1 MKTRAPKVY
10 AATPSRQT
18 YHKEIAVGRERILRE
33 GILIGLAGAAAVAI
47 WFFLY
52 DLATATPF
60 RTPALLGAILFEG
73 LRDTA
78 ALTITPGLVLKY
90 TAVHG
95 LVFLAFGMVAAGLFA
110 LAERDRHV
118 LIGLF
123 MLFCCFEVAAFLA
136 MRVLSSWL
144 FNTLHPWTI
153 LGGNLVAALV
163 MLGILFR
170 DHHFSL
176 HEALTSGE

>member
-1 MKTRAPKVY
+1 MG
-10 AATPSRQT
+10 RQ
-18 YHKEIAVGRERILRE
+18 RILYE
-33 GILIGLAGAAAVAI
+33 GFLVGLAGAVAVAV

-52 DLATATPF
+52 DLAAGTPF
-60 RTPALLGAILFEG
+60 RTPALLGAALFEG

-78 ALTITPGLVLKY
+78 SLTIAPSLVLKY

-95 LVFLAFGMVAAGLFA
+95 LVFLVFGVAAASLFA

-118 LIGLF
+118 LIGVF
-123 MLFCCFEVAAFLA
+123 MLFCCFEVAVFLA
-136 MRVLSSWL
+136 MMVLGSWL
-144 FNTLHPWTI
+144 FETLPPWAV

>member
-1 MKTRAPKVY
+1 MG
-10 AATPSRQT
+10 RQ
-18 YHKEIAVGRERILRE
+18 RILYE
-33 GILIGLAGAAAVAI
+33 GFLVGLAGAVAVAV

-52 DLATATPF
+52 DLAAGTPF
-60 RTPALLGAILFEG
+60 RTPALLGAALFEG

-78 ALTITPGLVLKY
+78 SLTIVQNLVLKY

-95 LVFLAFGMVAAGLFA
+95 LVFLVFGVAAASLFA

-118 LIGLF
+118 LIGVF
-123 MLFCCFEVAAFLA
+123 MLFCCFEVAVFLA
-136 MRVLSSWL
+136 MMVLGSWL
-144 FNTLHPWTI
+144 FETLPPWAV
-153 LGGNLVAALV
+153 LGGNFVAALV

>member
-1 MKTRAPKVY
+1 MG
-10 AATPSRQT
+10 RQ
-18 YHKEIAVGRERILRE
+18 RILYE
-33 GILIGLAGAAAVAI
+33 GFLVGLAGAVAVAV

-52 DLATATPF
+52 DLAAGTPF
-60 RTPALLGAILFEG
+60 RTPALLGAALFEG

-78 ALTITPGLVLKY
+78 SLTIAPSIVLKY

-95 LVFLAFGMVAAGLFA
+95 LVFLVFGVAAASLFA
-110 LAERDRHV
+110 LAERDRNV
-118 LIGLF
+118 LIGVF
-123 MLFCCFEVAAFLA
+123 MLFCCFEVAVFLT
-136 MRVLSSWL
+136 MMVLGSWL
-144 FNTLHPWTI
+144 FETLPPWAV

>member
-1 MKTRAPKVY
+1 MD
-10 AATPSRQT
+10 
-18 YHKEIAVGRERILRE
+18 LRKIVFE
-33 GILIGLAGAAAVAI
+33 GVLVGLAGAAAVAI

-52 DLATATPF
+52 DLAAGTPF
-60 RTPALLGAILFEG
+60 RTPALLGAVLFDG
-73 LRDTA
+73 LRDSA
-78 ALTITPGLVLKY
+78 MLTITPGLVLKY

-95 LVFLAFGMVAAGLFA
+95 AVFLVFGMAVAGLFA

-118 LIGLF
+118 LLGLF

-136 MRVLSSWL
+136 MTVLGSWL
-144 FNTLHPWTI
+144 FNTLSPWAI

-170 DHHFSL
+170 DHHFTL

>member
-1 MKTRAPKVY
+1 M
-10 AATPSRQT
+10 
-18 YHKEIAVGRERILRE
+18 HRERILVE
-33 GILIGLAGAAAVAI
+33 GGLVGLAGAAAVAI

-52 DLATATPF
+52 DLAAGTPF
-60 RTPALLGAILFEG
+60 RTPALLGAVLFDG
-73 LRDTA
+73 LRDSA
-78 ALTITPGLVLKY
+78 MLTITLGLVLKY

-95 LVFLAFGMVAAGLFA
+95 LVFLVFGMAAAGLFA

-118 LIGLF
+118 LLGLF

-136 MRVLSSWL
+136 MTVLGSWL
-144 FNTLHPWTI
+144 FNTLSPWAI

-170 DHHFSL
+170 DHHFTL

>member
-1 MKTRAPKVY
+1 MN
-10 AATPSRQT
+10 
-18 YHKEIAVGRERILRE
+18 RERILYE
-33 GILIGLAGAAAVAI
+33 GILVGLAGAVAVAV

-52 DLATATPF
+52 DLAAGVPF
-60 RTPALLGAILFEG
+60 RTPALLGAALFEG

-78 ALTITPGLVLKY
+78 MLTITPGIVLKY

-95 LVFLAFGMVAAGLFA
+95 LVFLVFGMVAAGLFA

-118 LIGLF
+118 LLGVF
-123 MLFCCFEVAAFLA
+123 MLFCCFEVAVLLA
-136 MRVLSSWL
+136 MMVLSSWL
-144 FNTLHPWTI
+144 FNTLHPWAI
-153 LGGNLVAALV
+153 LGGNLVAALI

-176 HEALTSGE
+176 HEAMMSGE

>member
-1 MKTRAPKVY
+1 MD
-10 AATPSRQT
+10 RQRVL
-18 YHKEIAVGRERILRE
+18 YE
-33 GILIGLAGAAAVAI
+33 GILVGLAGAAAVAV

-52 DLATATPF
+52 DLAAGVPF
-60 RTPALLGAILFEG
+60 RTPALLGAALFEG

-78 ALTITPGLVLKY
+78 ALTIAPGIVLKY

-95 LVFLAFGMVAAGLFA
+95 LVFLAFGVAAASLFA

-118 LIGLF
+118 LIGMF

-136 MRVLSSWL
+136 MMVLGSWM
-144 FNTLHPWTI
+144 FNTLHPGAI

-170 DHHFSL
+170 DHHFTL
-176 HEALTSGE
+176 HDVLTSGE

>member
-1 MKTRAPKVY
+1 M
-10 AATPSRQT
+10 
-18 YHKEIAVGRERILRE
+18 HRERILVE
-33 GILIGLAGAAAVAI
+33 GGLVGLAGAAAVAI

-52 DLATATPF
+52 DLAAGTPF
-60 RTPALLGAILFEG
+60 RTPALLGAVLFDG
-73 LRDTA
+73 LRDSA
-78 ALTITPGLVLKY
+78 MLTITLGLVLKY

-95 LVFLAFGMVAAGLFA
+95 LVFLVFGMAAAGLFA

-118 LIGLF
+118 LVGLF

-136 MRVLSSWL
+136 MTVLGSWM
-144 FNTLHPWTI
+144 FNTLSPWAI

-170 DHHFSL
+170 DHHFTI

>member
-1 MKTRAPKVY
+1 MG
-10 AATPSRQT
+10 RQ
-18 YHKEIAVGRERILRE
+18 RILYE
-33 GILIGLAGAAAVAI
+33 GFLVGLAGAVAVAV

-52 DLATATPF
+52 DLAAGTPF
-60 RTPALLGAILFEG
+60 RTPALLGAALFEG

-78 ALTITPGLVLKY
+78 SLTIAPSLVLKY

-95 LVFLAFGMVAAGLFA
+95 LVFLVFGVAAASLFA

-118 LIGLF
+118 LIGVF
-123 MLFCCFEVAAFLA
+123 MLFCCFEVAVFLA
-136 MRVLSSWL
+136 MMVLGSWL
-144 FNTLHPWTI
+144 FETLPPWAV
-153 LGGNLVAALV
+153 LGGNFVAALV

>member
-1 MKTRAPKVY
+1 M
-10 AATPSRQT
+10 
-18 YHKEIAVGRERILRE
+18 GRDRILYE
-33 GILIGLAGAAAVAI
+33 GILVGLAGAAAVAI

-52 DLATATPF
+52 DLALATPF
-60 RTPALLGAILFEG
+60 RTPALLGAVLFEG
-73 LRDTA
+73 LRDPA

-90 TAVHG
+90 TVVHG
-95 LVFLAFGMVAAGLFA
+95 LAFLVFGVAAASLFA
-110 LAERDRHV
+110 LSEGDRHV
-118 LIGLF
+118 LFGVF

-136 MRVLSSWL
+136 MVVLGSWL
-144 FNTLHPWTI
+144 FDALHPWAN
-153 LGGNLVAALV
+153 LGGNLVAALM

>member
-1 MKTRAPKVY
+1 MG
-10 AATPSRQT
+10 RQ
-18 YHKEIAVGRERILRE
+18 RILYE
-33 GILIGLAGAAAVAI
+33 GFLVGLAGAVAVAV

-52 DLATATPF
+52 DLAAGTPF
-60 RTPALLGAILFEG
+60 RTPALLGAALFEG

-78 ALTITPGLVLKY
+78 SLTIAPSIVLKY
-90 TAVHG
+90 SAVHG
-95 LVFLAFGMVAAGLFA
+95 LVFLVFGVAAASLFA

-118 LIGLF
+118 LIGVF
-123 MLFCCFEVAAFLA
+123 MLFCCFEVAVFLA
-136 MRVLSSWL
+136 MMVLGSWL
-144 FNTLHPWTI
+144 FETLPPWAV